1 MVVLFFMLQIYYFTV
16 VFTIIGINLCIL
28 ENANVCVL

>member
-1 MVVLFFMLQIYYFTV
+1 MVVLFFMLQIYYFAV
-16 VFTIIGINLCIL
+16 VLTIVGINLCVL